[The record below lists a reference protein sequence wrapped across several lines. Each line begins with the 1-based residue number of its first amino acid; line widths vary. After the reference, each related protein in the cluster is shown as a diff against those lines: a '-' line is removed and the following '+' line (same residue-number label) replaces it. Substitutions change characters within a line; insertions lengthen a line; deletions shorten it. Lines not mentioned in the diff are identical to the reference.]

1 MEAKQLKAE
10 LMKEMEAEID
20 QLVESYK
27 HSGPLTMTQLEDLL
41 LAARQRM
48 GQKLAERLIAL
59 QEQEVAAPIKQVR
72 CCARR
77 VKKVTVTSRLGKVT
91 YERAYYYDPEE
102 RRGYYPFDQQLGV
115 KGGISEGVV
124 RIVVK
129 LSAHMPY
136 QAARDVYE
144 EVAGVAVSVGE
155 IWNLTQAA
163 GQRSRSALQPLP
175 TMKETLESAACVVWT
190 DLWRMFVLKGGRR

>member
-20 QLVESYK
+20 QSAGRELQAQRTTHHDTTS
-27 HSGPLTMTQLEDLL
+27 L

-91 YERAYYYDPEE
+91 YERVYYYDPEE
-102 RRGYYPFDQQLGV
+102 RRGYY
-115 KGGISEGVV
+115 
-124 RIVVK
+124 
-129 LSAHMPY
+129 
-136 QAARDVYE
+136 
-144 EVAGVAVSVGE
+144 
-155 IWNLTQAA
+155 LT
-163 GQRSRSALQPLP
+163 SNW
-175 TMKETLESAACVVWT
+175 E
-190 DLWRMFVLKGGRR
+190 

>member
-1 MEAKQLKAE
+1 MSENRGHGSEATESRTDERDGSRDRSAGRE
-10 LMKEMEAEID
+10 LQAQRTTHHD
-20 QLVESYK
+20 
-27 HSGPLTMTQLEDLL
+27 TTLL

-129 LSAHMPY
+129 
-136 QAARDVYE
+136 
-144 EVAGVAVSVGE
+144 
-155 IWNLTQAA
+155 
-163 GQRSRSALQPLP
+163 
-175 TMKETLESAACVVWT
+175 
-190 DLWRMFVLKGGRR
+190 

>member
-59 QEQEVAAPIKQVR
+59 QEQEVAAPIKQE
-72 CCARR
+72 
-77 VKKVTVTSRLGKVT
+77 TGKVL
-91 YERAYYYDPEE
+91 RS
-102 RRGYYPFDQQLGV
+102 
-115 KGGISEGVV
+115 KGKKNHSHEPV
-124 RIVVK
+124 RQSDI
-129 LSAHMPY
+129 
-136 QAARDVYE
+136 
-144 EVAGVAVSVGE
+144 
-155 IWNLTQAA
+155 
-163 GQRSRSALQPLP
+163 
-175 TMKETLESAACVVWT
+175 
-190 DLWRMFVLKGGRR
+190 

>member
-41 LAARQRM
+41 LAARQRI
-48 GQKLAERLIAL
+48 KLAERLIAL

-77 VKKVTVTSRLGKVT
+77 VKKKSQSR
-91 YERAYYYDPEE
+91 
-102 RRGYYPFDQQLGV
+102 
-115 KGGISEGVV
+115 
-124 RIVVK
+124 
-129 LSAHMPY
+129 
-136 QAARDVYE
+136 
-144 EVAGVAVSVGE
+144 AG
-155 IWNLTQAA
+155 
-163 GQRSRSALQPLP
+163 
-175 TMKETLESAACVVWT
+175 
-190 DLWRMFVLKGGRR
+190 

>member
-20 QLVESYK
+20 QLVEK
-27 HSGPLTMTQLEDLL
+27 LQAQRTTHHDTTLL
-41 LAARQRM
+41 LAARQ
-48 GQKLAERLIAL
+48 GIKLAERLIAL

-77 VKKVTVTSRLGKVT
+77 VKEVTVTSRLGKVT

-129 LSAHMPY
+129 LSA
-136 QAARDVYE
+136 QSGRARCIRGSSRCSSQRGRDSPRQLDN
-144 EVAGVAVSVGE
+144 AVG
-155 IWNLTQAA
+155 
-163 GQRSRSALQPLP
+163 QPLP